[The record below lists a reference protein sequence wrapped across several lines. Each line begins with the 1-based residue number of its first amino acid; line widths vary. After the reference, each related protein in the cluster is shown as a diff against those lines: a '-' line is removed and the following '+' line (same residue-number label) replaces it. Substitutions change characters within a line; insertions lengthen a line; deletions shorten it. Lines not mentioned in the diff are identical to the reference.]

1 MNPQQ
6 FNLKLQRQQKKLK
19 AYVYNLFPGM
29 AARKTLRFIDGNFR
43 AQGWQG
49 QTFQRWKKNT
59 RDGTILVKK
68 GHLRRS
74 FRQEIAPGQVRTYS
88 TSNYAAIHNRGFNG
102 TVNIGAHERR
112 IYTASRIGTGKFNKN
127 GTERMKTIHTES
139 GRVNVKAHT
148 RKMNIPKR
156 QFMPEHWNDSPV
168 LVNAIRRDLIKE
180 LKRIFN

>member
-6 FNLKLQRQQKKLK
+6 FNLKLHRQQQELK
-19 AYVYNLFPGM
+19 AYMYNQFPGS
-29 AARKTLRFIDGNFR
+29 AAIKTLRFIDGNFR

-74 FRQEIAPGQVRTYS
+74 FRQEIQPGQVRTYS
-88 TSNYAAIHNRGFNG
+88 SSKYAAIHNRGFNG

-112 IYTASRIGTGKFNKN
+112 KYTASRIGTGKFNKN

-156 QFMPEHWNDSPV
+156 QFMPEHWNDSPI
-168 LVNAIRRDLIKE
+168 LVNAIRRDLQNE